1 MTVGCGC
8 KFEPALLLMSRFFSE
23 NQWPIRDAYL
33 RLEAPQLS
41 FLSVADAHVEHGSQW
56 PSLLALVI

>member
-8 KFEPALLLMSRFFSE
+8 KFEPALLLMSRFF
-23 NQWPIRDAYL
+23 L
-33 RLEAPQLS
+33 RINGQSAMHTSEAPQLS

-56 PSLLALVI
+56 PSLLALVIE